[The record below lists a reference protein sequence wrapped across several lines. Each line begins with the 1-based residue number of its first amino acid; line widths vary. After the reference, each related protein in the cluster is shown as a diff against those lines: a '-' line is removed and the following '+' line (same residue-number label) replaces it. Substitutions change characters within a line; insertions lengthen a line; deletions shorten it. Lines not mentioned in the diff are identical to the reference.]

1 MGLEELLSSLK
12 KNEQKQIDDIWCGAR
27 AEADIIRRQ
36 VAEEIARNSREHEER
51 LTSACRKS
59 VRAILSEAD
68 IKARRK
74 KLYAY
79 QKLEKALYEIASSRL
94 FRLREYNYKEVFSS
108 LVKELPERQWEKIVV
123 NPSDAELA
131 AEFYDSNIVQADQG
145 IIGGLRALAAHGKV
159 FVDNTFEKRLERKWP
174 YILPAIIKKIEEQ
187 YEETD
192 SFKNI

>member
-1 MGLEELLSSLK
+1 LGLEELLSSLK
-12 KNEQKQIDDIWCGAR
+12 KNEQKQIDDIWGGAR
-27 AEADIIRRQ
+27 AEADIIRHQ
-36 VAEEIARNSREHEER
+36 VAEEIANNSREHEEQ

-68 IKARRK
+68 IKAREK

-79 QKLEKALYEIASSRL
+79 QKLEKALYEIAISQL

-131 AEFYDSNIVQADQG
+131 AKFYDSNIVQADQG
-145 IIGGLRALAAHGKV
+145 IIGGLKALAATGKV

-174 YILPAIIKKIEEQ
+174 YILPAIIKKTEEQ